1 MPSSGQILC
10 ELTIIGSGMAGM
22 AAALFAANRGLST
35 VLVGCT
41 GEILFAS
48 GLLDLLGVHPVE
60 EKHIW
65 QDPWTGIETLVRDI
79 PNHPYARVKNVDIH
93 ASFEEILLFLKEAG
107 LPYCRRM
114 NINATVVTPLGTVK
128 PTYCVPQ
135 NMWSGVEV
143 LEKKIPCLLIDIQGL
158 KGFSA
163 RQIKAVFQDRWPGL
177 RSERIAFPEGD
188 HLSEMYTER
197 MAMYLELP
205 QNRDKF
211 ARTIQPHIKDAQALG
226 MPAILGI
233 YRTAEIVFDLEKK
246 LGVPIFEIPT
256 MLPSVPGM
264 RLKEAF
270 HQRLPGKGVQIFF
283 QKRVLEVRP
292 QPDGCF
298 VLYIGNHTT
307 EHTIRS
313 SGIVLASGRFLGGGL
328 HADRKGVRETIF
340 NLPVFQSGDRKD
352 WHREDFLDPRGH
364 PINRAGIEIDDNFR
378 VIDTAGHPVFQRIF
392 AAGSILA
399 HQDWM
404 RMHCG
409 SGLAIATAFG
419 AVQSYVSHFR

>member
-1 MPSSGQILC
+1 MPSLGQITC

-22 AAALFAANRGLST
+22 SAALFAANRGLST
-35 VLVGCT
+35 VLVGGS

-60 EKHIW
+60 EKNIW
-65 QDPWTGIETLVRDI
+65 QDPWAGIESLVRSN
-79 PNHPYARVKNVDIH
+79 PHHPYARIKDEDIH
-93 ASFEEILLFLKEAG
+93 ASFEEILSFLKEAG
-107 LPYCRRM
+107 LSYRRRLKT
-114 NINATVVTPLGTVK
+114 NAMVVTPIGTVK

-135 NMWSGVEV
+135 NMWPGVEI
-143 LEKKIPCLLIDIQGL
+143 LGKKNPCLLIDIQGL

-163 RQIKAVFQDRWPGL
+163 RQIKTVFQGRWPGL
-177 RSERIAFPEGD
+177 RSERIAFPKVD
-188 HLSEMYTER
+188 HLKEMYTER

-205 QNRDKF
+205 RNRDKL
-211 ARTIQPHIKDAQALG
+211 ARTIQPHIKDAQAVGL
-226 MPAILGI
+226 PAILGI
-233 YRTAEIVFDLEKK
+233 NRTAEVVFDLEAK

-256 MLPSVPGM
+256 MPPSVPGM

-270 HQRLPGKGVQIFF
+270 YQGLPRRGVQFFF
-283 QKRVLEVRP
+283 QKRVLSVRP
-292 QPDGCF
+292 QLDGSF
-298 VLYIGNHTT
+298 VLNIGNHST
-307 EHTIRS
+307 EHKISS

-340 NLPVFQSGDRKD
+340 NLPVFQSGPRKN
-352 WHREDFLDPRGH
+352 WHRKDFLDPRGH
-364 PINRAGIEIDDNFR
+364 PINRAGLEIDDHFQ
-378 VIDTAGHPVFQRIF
+378 VIDTSGQPVFQRLF
-392 AAGSILA
+392 GAGSILA

-419 AVQSYVSHFR
+419 AVQSYARHFR